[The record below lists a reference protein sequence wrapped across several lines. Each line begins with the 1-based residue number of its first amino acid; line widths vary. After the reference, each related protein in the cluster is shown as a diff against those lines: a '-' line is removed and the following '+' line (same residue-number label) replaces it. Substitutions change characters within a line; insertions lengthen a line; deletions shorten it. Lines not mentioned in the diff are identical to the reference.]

1 MDMKH
6 KHKIDESGMVSLIVT
21 MVLMIVVT
29 LIVIGFS
36 QIARREQRQA
46 LDRQLSTQAYYAA
59 ESGIND
65 AMGAIKNGYTA
76 DKNDC
81 VAVSPFTDVKADLGN
96 GVSYSCLLIDQSP
109 NTLEYTDIDTAK
121 STYARFSSTTANI
134 ETLEIW
140 WQGTNDSTTFATSY
154 PNFPPAGSWPA
165 GGTPVL
171 RATVTAVTS
180 YNRNALD
187 GNTYTAF
194 LYPNTGASSTLAAGG
209 PATSGAI
216 GQGGCSS
223 GNTPKYCHVSI
234 SLSAAAPEVF
244 LQLKSIYGSSKV
256 TIIARDSSSSQLELK
271 GAQTLVD
278 ATGKATDV
286 LRRIQ
291 VRVPST
297 SSYDY
302 PPSAVYSVQGVC
314 KRLNVIPGVGGT
326 SVASGSPAICNP

>member
-1 MDMKH
+1 MKH

-65 AMGAIKNGYTA
+65 AMSAIKNGYTA
-76 DKNDC
+76 DKNNCNEDTT
-81 VAVSPFTDVKADLGN
+81 FTDVKADLGN
-96 GVSYSCLLIDQSP
+96 GISYSCLLIDQSP
-109 NTLEYTDIDTAK
+109 DTLEYSDVDTAK
-121 STYARFSSTTANI
+121 SAYARFSSTTTDI
-134 ETLEIW
+134 KTLEIW
-140 WQGTNDSTTFATSY
+140 WQGTNDSTTFADVYY
-154 PNFPPAGSWPA
+154 PNFPSTGSWPA
-165 GGTPVL
+165 GGTPVI

-194 LYPNTGASSTLAAGG
+194 LYPNTSASSTLAAGG

-223 GNTPKYCHVSI
+223 GSTPKYCHVNI
-234 SLSAAAPEVF
+234 SLSAAVPEVF

-256 TIIARDSSSSQLELK
+256 TVIARDSSSSQLELK

-314 KRLNVIPGVGGT
+314 KRLNVIPGVSGT
-326 SVASGSPAICNP
+326 SVAAGSPAICNP